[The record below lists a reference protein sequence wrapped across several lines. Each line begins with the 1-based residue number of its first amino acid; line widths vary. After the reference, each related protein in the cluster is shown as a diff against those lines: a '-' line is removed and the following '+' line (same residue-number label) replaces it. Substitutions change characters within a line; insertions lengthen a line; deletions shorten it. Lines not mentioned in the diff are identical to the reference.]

1 MPHELKN
8 LPNLSHDALSVILVG
23 GLASAVAIVGM
34 ALLLG
39 WRHRRKHPSGGR
51 QASTKPLKSRPRK
64 RR

>member
-23 GLASAVAIVGM
+23 GLASAVAIVGL
-34 ALLLG
+34 AFLLG
-39 WRHRRKHPSGGR
+39 WRHRPKHPGGGR
-51 QASTKPLKSRPRK
+51 QASTKPVKIKRRK